1 MNRETIELACI
12 VLGALALLMQSA
24 ILLAIYVGVSKGTK
38 KMQEEIEDIRSSVM
52 PVMKDTRE
60 LVDSAREL
68 FVRLSPKVE
77 STVTDVSEVTRS
89 LRAQTTDVEVSLEE
103 ILEKVRKQAGR
114 IDSMITGTL
123 DAVDR
128 AGAFVTET
136 VSKPVR
142 QLSGLLAGMKAVIE
156 SLSSS
161 NSKYH
166 EPSIHDDKDMFV

>member
-1 MNRETIELACI
+1 
-12 VLGALALLMQSA
+12 
-24 ILLAIYVGVSKGTK
+24 
-38 KMQEEIEDIRSSVM
+38 
-52 PVMKDTRE
+52 
-60 LVDSAREL
+60 
-68 FVRLSPKVE
+68 
-77 STVTDVSEVTRS
+77 VTDVSEVTRS
-89 LRAQTTDVEVSLEE
+89 LRAQTTDVEVSLDE